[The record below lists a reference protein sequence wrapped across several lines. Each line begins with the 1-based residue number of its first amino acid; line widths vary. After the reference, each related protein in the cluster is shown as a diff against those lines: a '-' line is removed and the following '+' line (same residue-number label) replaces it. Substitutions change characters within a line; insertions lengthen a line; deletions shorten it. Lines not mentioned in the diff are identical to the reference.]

1 MDLKLNMARGTSAP
15 AEARRAVRARCAGLD
30 ADILADMTLLVSEL
44 VSNAVKYGEGRIQL
58 RAHTRGTRHVLVEV
72 LDEGAGFVPA
82 AERRTRF
89 PSGGFGLKLVETRI
103 ATSWG
108 VEAARTHVWF
118 VIDRPAGLA
127 AVA

>member
-1 MDLKLNMARGTSAP
+1 M
-15 AEARRAVRARCAGLD
+15 
-30 ADILADMTLLVSEL
+30 
-44 VSNAVKYGEGRIQL
+44 
-58 RAHTRGTRHVLVEV
+58 HTRGTRHVLVEV

-82 AERRTRF
+82 GERRTRF
-89 PSGGFGLKLVETRI
+89 PSDGFGLKLVDQI